1 MDTATQAILDAAKV
15 GDRVFV
21 EFVFNDAT
29 TSLAESRTLSG
40 KLDSKETSMI
50 TVVDEDSYNVARV
63 ISIRN
68 ITGFKI
74 EKVSQIFVTPPSG
87 SGKTISIE
95 VSSLDSVERLKAQI
109 QVKEG
114 VPPDKQRLIF
124 AGKQMEDGRTLA
136 SYNVVGDSII
146 HLILR

>member
-1 MDTATQAILDAAKV
+1 MNTATQAILDAAKV

-87 SGKTISIE
+87 SGKTISM
-95 VSSLDSVERLKAQI
+95 DSVERLKAQI